1 MAMQDFVLYWV
12 DKNSKRRDENSEVR
26 YERLLV
32 LELSKSFDYYVQHKP
47 IKGIETVEVAKK
59 KDLKDFMA
67 FLEMQDYVQ
76 RAYENIEDTYTFR
89 KPLQNFG
96 FYWLD
101 KNWQRRGDSEAKN
114 EILVV
119 DSTHNCF
126 KHRVTSISP
135 NDAKNTVEVVRKS
148 DIKNFITYLK
158 KQGYREI

>member
-1 MAMQDFVLYWV
+1 MAMQGFELYWV

-26 YERLLV
+26 SERLWV
-32 LELSKSFDYYVQHKP
+32 LEFSKFYDYYVYHKF
-47 IKGIETVEVAKK
+47 IDGMERVEVAKK
-59 KDLKDFMA
+59 KDLKDFKA

-76 RAYENIEDTYTFR
+76 HAYENIENIYTF
-89 KPLQNFG
+89 KEPLQNFG

-101 KNWQRRGDSEAKN
+101 KNYQRRGESEAKN
-114 EILVV
+114 ETLVV

>member
-1 MAMQDFVLYWV
+1 MQDFVLYWL

-26 YERLLV
+26 YECLMV
-32 LELSKSFDYYVQHKP
+32 KELNKTFDYYVYHKP

-59 KDLKDFMA
+59 KDLKDFIT
-67 FLEMQDYVQ
+67 FLEMQNYVQ
-76 RAYENIEDTYTFR
+76 YTLYAPPKFLYVY
-89 KPLQNFG
+89 LQNFG

-101 KNWQRRGDSEAKN
+101 KNYRRRGESEAKN

-119 DSTHNCF
+119 DSSHNCF

-135 NDAKNTVEVVRKS
+135 DDAKNTVEVVRKS
-148 DIKNFITYLK
+148 DINNFITYLK

>member
-1 MAMQDFVLYWV
+1 MQNYSQANYYMDSYI
-12 DKNSKRRDENSEVR
+12 SR
-26 YERLLV
+26 ER
-32 LELSKSFDYYVQHKP
+32 
-47 IKGIETVEVAKK
+47 
-59 KDLKDFMA
+59 
-67 FLEMQDYVQ
+67 
-76 RAYENIEDTYTFR
+76 
-89 KPLQNFG
+89 LQNFG

-101 KNWQRRGDSEAKN
+101 KNYQRRGESEAKN

>member
-1 MAMQDFVLYWV
+1 MY
-12 DKNSKRRDENSEVR
+12 
-26 YERLLV
+26 
-32 LELSKSFDYYVQHKP
+32 
-47 IKGIETVEVAKK
+47 
-59 KDLKDFMA
+59 
-67 FLEMQDYVQ
+67 
-76 RAYENIEDTYTFR
+76 
-89 KPLQNFG
+89 LQNFG

-101 KNWQRRGDSEAKN
+101 KNYQRRGESEAKN
-114 EILVV
+114 ETLVV

>member
-59 KDLKDFMA
+59 KDLKDFMT
-67 FLEMQDYVQ
+67 FLEMQNFSEDNTIHTSYMFLYV
-76 RAYENIEDTYTFR
+76 Y
-89 KPLQNFG
+89 LQNFG

>member
-1 MAMQDFVLYWV
+1 MAIQDFVLYWV

-26 YERLLV
+26 YEYLLV
-32 LELSKSFDYYVQHKP
+32 LELSKTFDYYVQHKP

-59 KDLKDFMA
+59 KDLKDFMT
-67 FLEMQDYVQ
+67 FLEMQNYVQ
-76 RAYENIEDTYTFR
+76 HTLYAPYKDLYVY
-89 KPLQNFG
+89 LQNFG

-101 KNWQRRGDSEAKN
+101 KNYQRRGESEAKN

-135 NDAKNTVEVVRKS
+135 NKAK
-148 DIKNFITYLK
+148 
-158 KQGYREI
+158 

>member
-1 MAMQDFVLYWV
+1 MAMQGFELYWV

-26 YERLLV
+26 SERLWV
-32 LELSKSFDYYVQHKP
+32 LEFSKFFDYYVYHKL
-47 IKGIETVEVAKK
+47 IKGMERVEVAKK

-76 RAYENIEDTYTFR
+76 HVYENTYTFR
-89 KPLQNFG
+89 EPLQNFG

-101 KNWQRRGDSEAKN
+101 KNYQRRGESEAKN
-114 EILVV
+114 ETLVV